1 MTEAIVFGLASA
13 IGWGSSDFFVTR
25 AIRTLGV
32 LQLLLYLEIL
42 GVVSIVAI
50 LAVQPAIPNNSLD
63 AWALA
68 IVLTLL
74 QTAGVLTLYQAYKVG
89 TLSIAAPVASGYAV
103 VTLVLAIGVTGEQP
117 SALALGGAIATVLG
131 VMLVSVVRGETGSTS
146 LAGIPA
152 ALAAALFFGVY
163 AWSVEFI
170 IPSLGVFWPVLINRL
185 VDVVL
190 IGGLLLVRRAQFIQ
204 PSRAMW
210 GSIALASLLSLVALV
225 SFNIGVSTAD
235 TAIVTP
241 LSSLASAVTVLMAWA
256 ILRDRL
262 SALQWSGVA
271 IIIMGVVLVGV

>member
-1 MTEAIVFGLASA
+1 MANGFY
-13 IGWGSSDFFVTR
+13 F
-25 AIRTLGV
+25 
-32 LQLLLYLEIL
+32 
-42 GVVSIVAI
+42 
-50 LAVQPAIPNNSLD
+50 
-63 AWALA
+63 
-68 IVLTLL
+68 
-74 QTAGVLTLYQAYKVG
+74 AGGYSGG
-89 TLSIAAPVASGYAV
+89 TG
-103 VTLVLAIGVTGEQP
+103 
-117 SALALGGAIATVLG
+117 GGAV
-131 VMLVSVVRGETGSTS
+131 
-146 LAGIPA
+146 
-152 ALAAALFFGVY
+152 FGVY

-210 GSIALASLLSLVALV
+210 RSIALASLLSLVALV

>member
-210 GSIALASLLSLVALV
+210 RSIALASLLSLVALV